1 MNILMS
7 VNKAFV
13 EPAKVMLQSL
23 FQHNTWEKIFVYL
36 LHNELDK
43 NQIEE
48 AERIAYKTGNALC
61 AIRVNDDELA
71 DVPVAALSKET
82 YYRLFAVQLLPQDI
96 DKILYIDV
104 DILVIGSLEEL
115 YRTDISGYYFAAA
128 KDTSNGTEKGKKQLE
143 IPDEYS
149 YINAG
154 VLLMNMTLLR
164 EHLDLKKALDFARVS
179 PRRVPN
185 CDQDVING
193 LFYDKIKI
201 VSNQFNHEARY
212 HSIEDILSYPWEY
225 FRSVKRKKVKLI
237 HYMGKSKPWKKEYEG
252 KYGRLYF
259 HYIKDRRMKEACRG
273 NCRKNLYHAVQYL
286 LRTGTF

>member
-7 VNKAFV
+7 VNKAFF

-36 LHNELDK
+36 LHNELDEC
-43 NQIEE
+43 QIREVKRMACK
-48 AERIAYKTGNALC
+48 AENELHE
-61 AIRVNDDELA
+61 IRVNDDELE
-71 DVPVAALSKET
+71 DVPVVNLSKET
-82 YYRLFAVQLLPQDI
+82 YYRLFAVRLLPRSVER
-96 DKILYIDV
+96 ILYLDV
-104 DILVIGSLEEL
+104 DILVIGSLKKL
-115 YRTDISGYYFAAA
+115 YLTDIGDYYFAGAR
-128 KDTSNGTEKGKKQLE
+128 DTSNGMNKCNERLE
-143 IPDEYS
+143 IPNVYN

-164 EHLDLKKALDFARVS
+164 ENLDLKKTLDLVRVC
-179 PRRVPN
+179 PMPYN
-185 CDQDVING
+185 DQDLINK
-193 LFYDKIKI
+193 LFYDKIKV

-225 FRSVKRKKVKLI
+225 FRSVKRKKVKLT